1 MKLKN
6 KVQAVKEVKSY
17 GTLNLNS
24 QDYPEI
30 ADLSIGDVKTCVI
43 TSEVTSL
50 RKPDRWEI
58 SEQKMKP
65 TDVIAR
71 VEIRK
76 IEMPPKKKSDPKKV
90 TGY

>member
-1 MKLKN
+1 MKLES
-6 KVQAVKEVKSY
+6 KVKAVKEAKSY

-30 ADLSIGDVKTCVI
+30 KDMSIGDIKKCVI
-43 TSEVTSL
+43 TSEVVSL

-58 SEQKMKP
+58 SDQKMKP
-65 TDVIAR
+65 TDVIVR

-76 IEMPPKKKSDPKKV
+76 IEMPKMEKKADKKMP
-90 TGY
+90 GY